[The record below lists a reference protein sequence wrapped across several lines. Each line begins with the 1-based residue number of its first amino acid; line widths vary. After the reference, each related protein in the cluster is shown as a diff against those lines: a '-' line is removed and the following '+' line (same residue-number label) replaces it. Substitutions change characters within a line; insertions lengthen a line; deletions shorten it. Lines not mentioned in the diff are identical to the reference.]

1 MSWLQSLNPGIR
13 YVDLETDRG
22 RCRPPGPSSIYD
34 NDFDPGPVS
43 DPEPFVASDS
53 EPFVGFEEE
62 EQRLMA
68 PHGQRKGQQASG
80 GEGAPSGQHKGEK
93 KSGNGI
99 HIL

>member
-1 MSWLQSLNPGIR
+1 MSWIQSLNPGIR

-22 RCRPPGPSSIYD
+22 RSRPSGPSSIYD

-43 DPEPFVASDS
+43 DPEPFDASDS
-53 EPFVGFEEE
+53 EEE
-62 EQRLMA
+62 EQRPTA
-68 PHGQRKGQQASG
+68 QQGQQKSG
-80 GEGAPSGQHKGEK
+80 K